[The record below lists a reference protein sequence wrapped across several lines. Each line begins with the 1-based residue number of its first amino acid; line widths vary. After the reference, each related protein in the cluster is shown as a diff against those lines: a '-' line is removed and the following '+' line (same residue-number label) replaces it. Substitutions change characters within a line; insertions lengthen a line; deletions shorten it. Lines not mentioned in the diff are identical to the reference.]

1 MRTFF
6 ESVFLRESSEDSPA
20 DFYTFAFVKIP
31 SEQLK
36 ISVIVS
42 TYNSEA
48 WLEKVLLGF
57 NCQSFRDF
65 EVIIAD
71 DGSAAPT
78 RELLQRMQEEVFYPI
93 VHVWQEDDGFQKSRI
108 LNKAVVACNT
118 EYIIMTDGDC
128 IPRRDFVEVHYINKE
143 VGYFISGGYY
153 MLPMN
158 ISLLITRE
166 DIEEQRCFDINWLK
180 EKGIPKTF
188 KNNKLTARGLAA
200 RFLNAVT
207 PTNASWNGHNSSGW
221 KKDILNVNGFDER
234 MQYGGQD
241 RELGERLFNFGIK
254 SKQLRYSAVCVHLD
268 HKRGYRTPE
277 SLEKNAGIRKK
288 TKQEKRVWTFYGI
301 TR

>member
-1 MRTFF
+1 M
-6 ESVFLRESSEDSPA
+6 V
-20 DFYTFAFVKIP
+20 DFTIFAKMNLEEKERP
-31 SEQLK
+31 K

-42 TYNSEA
+42 TYNAED
-48 WLEKVLLGF
+48 WLKKVLWGF
-57 NCQSFRDF
+57 NCQIFKDF
-65 EVIIAD
+65 EVVIAD
-71 DGSAAPT
+71 DGSGPKT
-78 RELLQRMQEEVFYPI
+78 KELLEEMSKKVFYNV

-108 LNKAVVACNT
+108 LNKAVEACNA

-128 IPRRDFVEVHYINKE
+128 IPREDFVEVHYINKE
-143 VGYFISGGYY
+143 PGFFISGGYY

-158 ISLLITRE
+158 ISKMITLE
-166 DIEEQRCFDINWLK
+166 DIEKQNCFSIHWLK

-188 KNNKLTARGLAA
+188 KNNKLTANGIVSK
-200 RFLNAVT
+200 FLNMFT

-268 HKRGYRTPE
+268 HKRGYKTPE
-277 SLEKNAGIRKK
+277 SIAKNQAIRKETRSNK
-288 TKQEKRVWTFYGI
+288 LVWTHYGI
-301 TR
+301 TK